1 MYIFD
6 ASDTFGFILII
17 IDKTYSVDRSFL
29 RFWKLGRLLCFI
41 AFFFRRF
48 IFFIYYFAFR
58 NIFRN
63 IDEIAEYL
71 FNLI

>member
-41 AFFFRRF
+41 AFFREDLYFLF
-48 IFFIYYFAFR
+48 IILHLKTFL
-58 NIFRN
+58 
-63 IDEIAEYL
+63 EI
-71 FNLI
+71 